1 MNYNSFWVFLFYFF
15 EWRREALENV
25 EATVGEGEKDER
37 IAEITKKLKGAGYSI
52 EISIDQSNKR
62 KKSRKIRILREGE
75 VVTFGP
81 LNGKKTTIQA
91 SEKSY
96 VLSLGELLKPFNLE
110 VIPFE
115 KGKSLL

>member
-1 MNYNSFWVFLFYFF
+1 MLVFYFTFF
-15 EWRREALENV
+15 EWRKEALENE

-37 IAEITKKLKGAGYSI
+37 IAGITEKLKGAGYSI
-52 EISIDQSNKR
+52 EISIDQSNEKR
-62 KKSRKIRILREGE
+62 KTWKIRILREGE
-75 VVTFGP
+75 VIAFGP

-91 SEKSY
+91 SEKSQ
-96 VLSLGELLKPFNLE
+96 VVSLGELLKPFNLE